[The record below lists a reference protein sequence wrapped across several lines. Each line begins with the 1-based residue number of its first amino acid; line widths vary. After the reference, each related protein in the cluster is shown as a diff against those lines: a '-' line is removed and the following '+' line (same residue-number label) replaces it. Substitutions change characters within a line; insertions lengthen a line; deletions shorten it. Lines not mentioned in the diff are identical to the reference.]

1 MSSRRARPV
10 PHGENPEFDESVS
23 PMSRTFIKNS
33 WISIYAWTPTES
45 EIRGGCI
52 FFLLEIVLSIL
63 GIGKDIGDFIGDF
76 IGEQEEK
83 EGKKKS
89 N

>member
-1 MSSRRARPV
+1 
-10 PHGENPEFDESVS
+10 
-23 PMSRTFIKNS
+23 MSRTFIKNS
-33 WISIYAWTPTES
+33 WISIYPWTPTES
-45 EIRGGCI
+45 
-52 FFLLEIVLSIL
+52 EIVLSIL